1 MLTVV
6 TNRLLCRDAFLERIR
21 RIASARPDRIL
32 LREKDLTEQEY
43 LLLAEECK
51 RICDHFQVELML
63 HSHLRIARE
72 IGTASIHLPYHS
84 FLESINE
91 ISAFDTVS
99 VSVHS
104 VEEAGSVE
112 RLGGN
117 SIITGHIFPT
127 ACKKNIPP
135 RGVDY
140 LQSVCAAVK
149 IPVHGI
155 GGINLQNYGAVRKAG
170 AAGICVMSELM
181 VCAEPE
187 RLMASYKRRI
197 RGLASR
203 R

>member
-6 TNRLLCRDAFLERIR
+6 TNRLLCGEVFLERIR

-32 LREKDLTEQEY
+32 LREKGLTEQEY
-43 LLLAEECK
+43 LLLAKECK
-51 RICDHFQVELML
+51 RICDCFQVELML

-72 IGTASIHLPYHS
+72 IGIASIHLPYHS

-91 ISAFDTVS
+91 NSAFDTVS

-104 VEEAGSVE
+104 AEEAQSVE
-112 RLGGN
+112 TLGGN
-117 SIITGHIFPT
+117 SIIAGHIFPT

-135 RGVDY
+135 RGVEY
-140 LQSVCAAVK
+140 LRSVCAAVK

-155 GGINLQNYGAVRKAG
+155 GGINLQNYKAVQEAG

-181 VCAEPE
+181 ACAEPE
-187 RLMASYKRRI
+187 RLIASYKRRCCV
-197 RGLASR
+197 LAPGK
-203 R
+203 

>member
-1 MLTVV
+1 M
-6 TNRLLCRDAFLERIR
+6 
-21 RIASARPDRIL
+21 
-32 LREKDLTEQEY
+32 
-43 LLLAEECK
+43 AEECK
-51 RICDHFQVELML
+51 RICDCYQVELML

-104 VEEAGSVE
+104 VEEACSVE
-112 RLGGN
+112 EMGGN
-117 SIITGHIFPT
+117 SIIAGHIFPT

-155 GGINLQNYGAVRKAG
+155 GGINLQNYGAVQKAG
-170 AAGICVMSELM
+170 AVGICVMSELM
-181 VCAEPE
+181 ACAEPE
-187 RLMASYKRRI
+187 RLIASYKRRSCD
-197 RGLASR
+197 LAPEK
-203 R
+203 